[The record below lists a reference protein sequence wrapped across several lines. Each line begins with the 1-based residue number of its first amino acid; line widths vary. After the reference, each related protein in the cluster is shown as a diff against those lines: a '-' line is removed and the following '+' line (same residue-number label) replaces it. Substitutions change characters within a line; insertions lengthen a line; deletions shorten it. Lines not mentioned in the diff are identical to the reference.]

1 MQHTSTRWNV
11 TKHVSESWRWK
22 YQISLTPRK
31 VSRVVLPQKLKLKK
45 QLIWAV
51 IQQRY
56 KVSQTFL
63 ISFNFNFENISAI
76 EDQLNVMKK
85 HLEQYKEIGEANE
98 QAISDLTTVRC

>member
-1 MQHTSTRWNV
+1 
-11 TKHVSESWRWK
+11 
-22 YQISLTPRK
+22 
-31 VSRVVLPQKLKLKK
+31 
-45 QLIWAV
+45 
-51 IQQRY
+51 
-56 KVSQTFL
+56 L